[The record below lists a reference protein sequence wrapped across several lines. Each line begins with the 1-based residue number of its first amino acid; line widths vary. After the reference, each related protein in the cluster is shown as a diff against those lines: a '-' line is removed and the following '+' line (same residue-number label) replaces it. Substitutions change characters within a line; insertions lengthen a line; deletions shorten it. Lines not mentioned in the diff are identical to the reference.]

1 MNPRERV
8 EAERRRLREH
18 ADGMRARYGSEEYPT
33 IEEAHEFADE
43 IRTFVYSTAPELFWP
58 EGVEPPADGSL
69 HAILKLPEEW
79 ARARAEELGY
89 GGLTRH
95 LEELGYTIRQF
106 TRGTGLEDEAAAEV
120 IAGATVQVNGSPQ
133 KIKLTMTLSP
143 DEWSHFAER
152 DWADDEH
159 IYVHARS
166 KPGGV
171 LHPET
176 MAEEIRRWEQTWT
189 PEMDRAFWE
198 FEERQQFYGELSAE
212 RGPGEQSPTAE
223 EVDAAMEA
231 YRRRIAAE
239 RAEWEREEG
248 WFDVTPDRVDE
259 VQVYGTVLC
268 AECGNPTS
276 VGTVIPN
283 VTDVKGD
290 TLRQVLRPIHLDC
303 FEELQTNSIGRY
315 LSDEIVV
322 ELRDFVVVKL
332 EAEEGDE

>member
-1 MNPRERV
+1 MERMTPGAERLREWE
-8 EAERRRLREH
+8 EAENRRLR
-18 ADGMRARYGSEEYPT
+18 GW
-33 IEEAHEFADE
+33 ADE
-43 IRTFVYSTAPELFWP
+43 LRDRNDAGEPGTVAVSLEETLGLARAVNEFVYADSGRRRYERMELL
-58 EGVEPPADGSL
+58 GSL
-69 HAILKLPEEW
+69 E
-79 ARARAEELGY
+79 
-89 GGLTRH
+89 
-95 LEELGYTIRQF
+95 
-106 TRGTGLEDEAAAEV
+106 
-120 IAGATVQVNGSPQ
+120 
-133 KIKLTMTLSP
+133 
-143 DEWSHFAER
+143 
-152 DWADDEH
+152 DWAWH
-159 IYVHARS
+159 V
-166 KPGGV
+166 
-171 LHPET
+171 
-176 MAEEIRRWEQTWT
+176 
-189 PEMDRAFWE
+189 

-212 RGPGEQSPTAE
+212 RGPDGETPTAE

-259 VQVYGTVLC
+259 VQVYDTVLC

-322 ELRDFVVVKL
+322 ELRDFVAVKL
-332 EAEEGDE
+332 EAEAGDE